1 MKGIVGMKFVRM
13 LQGKLVV
20 VALVSVAVVGGA
32 TAFAATAAGQGLVHA
47 ITGQA
52 HAPATP
58 DGESH
63 GNTPQA
69 NTTHP
74 ADKSTQ
80 NTCPGLPDAQQLA
93 TQFALSTASTSDAIQ
108 AVCALHQGTFTGTT
122 PKGASVASK
131 RVFGYGEID
140 ALLTYAQYLASHDT
154 ANAGGKLT
162 SVNAR
167 GFLAEALQSCGTMP
181 LVTCLK
187 TNMPGFEPGN
197 SNATSYGNG
206 HGKPSS
212 TPTPHH

>member
-32 TAFAATAAGQGLVHA
+32 TAFAATSAGQGLVHA
-47 ITGQA
+47 IAGQA

-63 GNTPQA
+63 GNTLQA
-69 NTTHP
+69 NTTHH
-74 ADKSTQ
+74 ADKSP
-80 NTCPGLPDAQQLA
+80 CPGLPDAQQLA
-93 TQFALSTASTSDAIQ
+93 TQFALSTASTSDDIQ

-122 PKGASVASK
+122 PKGAAVASK

-140 ALLTYAQYLASHDT
+140 QLLTYAQFLAGQGA

-162 SVNAR
+162 SANAR
-167 GFLAEALQSCGTMP
+167 GFLAEAVQSCGTTA
-181 LVTCLK
+181 LVTCLQ
-187 TNMPGFEPGN
+187 THLPGFQPGN
-197 SNATSYGNG
+197 SNESSHGNG
-206 HGKPSS
+206 HGQPSS

>member
-1 MKGIVGMKFVRM
+1 MKFVRV
-13 LQGKLVV
+13 LQGKLNVV
-20 VALVSVAVVGGA
+20 VLVSMAVVGGA
-32 TAFAATAAGQGLVHA
+32 TAFAATPAGQGLVHA
-47 ITGQA
+47 IAGQA

-63 GNTPQA
+63 GNTLQA
-69 NTTHP
+69 NTTHH
-74 ADKSTQ
+74 ADKSTK
-80 NTCPGLPDAQQLA
+80 NTCPGLPDAQRLA
-93 TQFALSTASTSDAIQ
+93 TQFALGTASTSDAIQ